1 MVVSDS
7 QNEQQSVYKAPLI
20 TVRQRSYCF
29 HIFEE
34 NNLDSP
40 PFFFSFFF
48 SFLAKFNYSSD
59 ISGKEKMKNS
69 FDVTLENNKEVTHT
83 RSPSISIGWTFMSC
97 FYICRKRNYSN
108 NVNKIFQLFALH
120 TVIEKII
127 SCHQRSLTIHHVHK
141 WSSWLMLETGESKSE
156 PLFYM
161 IAAWNF
167 TLSTVF
173 CFCH

>member
-1 MVVSDS
+1 MLFSF
-7 QNEQQSVYKAPLI
+7 L
-20 TVRQRSYCF
+20 F
-29 HIFEE
+29 F
-34 NNLDSP
+34 SP
-40 PFFFSFFF
+40 PFFFLFFF
-48 SFLAKFNYSSD
+48 PFLAKFNYSSD

-69 FDVTLENNKEVTHT
+69 FDVTLENNEEVTHT

-167 TLSTVF
+167 TVSTVF

>member
-1 MVVSDS
+1 M
-7 QNEQQSVYKAPLI
+7 I
-20 TVRQRSYCF
+20 HTVPSTVTIYF
-29 HIFEE
+29 HWTNMTCWSNGILVKKIQIHFP
-34 NNLDSP
+34 P
-40 PFFFSFFF
+40 PFFFLFFF

-167 TLSTVF
+167 TVSTVF